1 MPEVLTIGEV
11 ARRTGVATSA
21 LRYYDEIGLLD
32 PVTRVSGQRRY
43 TDAAVEVVGIIR
55 FFREV
60 GFTLGEIRAL
70 MESRSRSPDAWRAL
84 AARKL
89 EELRTRVAKEEAARI
104 AIEHAL
110 ACPSDDLLECPMF
123 RSVVGD
129 VLGGKGL
136 AEAHSR

>member
-11 ARRTGVATSA
+11 AQRAGVATSA

-60 GFTLGEIRAL
+60 GFTLSEIRAL

-104 AIEHAL
+104 AIDHAL
-110 ACPSDDLLECPMF
+110 ASPSDDLHECPTF
-123 RSVVGD
+123 RAVVGD

-136 AEAHSR
+136 AEAHPR